1 MNDCLSLI
9 GRDQPLF
16 ADDLR
21 VWEAQIAEQVRGGSF
36 LVIGGAGSIGQAVV
50 KELFKRSPKR
60 LYVVDI
66 SENNM
71 VELVRDLRS
80 SLGYIEGDFRTFIL
94 DCGSREFEV
103 FLKQEGPFDYI
114 LNLSALKHVRSERD
128 PYTLMRMIEVNILN
142 TNKTIHH
149 AIEQGTRKYFCVST
163 DKATN
168 PVNMMGAS
176 KRIMELH
183 LMHWSRQIPISTA
196 RFANVAFSD
205 GSLLHGFAQRIAK
218 RQPLAAPFDV
228 KRYFVTAQES
238 GELCLLSCL
247 LGENRDIF
255 FPKLS
260 ERLHLVTFAEIA
272 RRYLR
277 GLGYEPHEC
286 ATEDEARARV
296 DELRKSGKWPCYFF
310 KSDTTGEKDFEE
322 FTTAS
327 DVLDL
332 EWFQSVGVIKN
343 EPLSNGDHLV
353 RFCAEID
360 RMRSTG
366 SWTKRELVD
375 LFCAVI
381 PEFQHAEMNKNLDGR
396 M

>member
-1 MNDCLSLI
+1 MWEDQLS
-9 GRDQPLF
+9 
-16 ADDLR
+16 
-21 VWEAQIAEQVRGGSF
+21 EQVRGNSF

-50 KELFKRSPKR
+50 KELFKRNPRK

-80 SLGYIEGDFRTFIL
+80 SLGYIDGDFRTFIL
-94 DCGSREFEV
+94 DCGSLEFAV
-103 FLKQEGPFDYI
+103 FLEHEGPFDYI

-128 PYTLMRMIEVNILN
+128 PYTLVRMIEVNILN
-142 TNKTIHH
+142 TNKTVRH

-176 KRIMELH
+176 KRIMELY
-183 LMHWSRQIPISTA
+183 LMHWSQQTPISTA

-205 GSLLHGFAQRIAK
+205 GSLLHGFTQRIIK
-218 RQPLAAPFDV
+218 RQPLSAPSDV
-228 KRYFVTAQES
+228 KRYFITAQES
-238 GELCLLSCL
+238 GELCLMSCL

-260 ERLHLVTFAEIA
+260 EQLHLITFEKIA

-277 GLGYEPHEC
+277 SLGFEACEC

-296 DELRKSGKWPCYFF
+296 DELSTSGRWPCYFF

-322 FTTAS
+322 FTSVNDT
-327 DVLDL
+327 LDL
-332 EWFQSVGVIKN
+332 ERFQSIGVIKN
-343 EPLSNGDHLV
+343 EPLCNGDPLA
-353 RFCAEID
+353 RFSTEID

-366 SWTKRELVD
+366 VWMKRELVE
-375 LFCAVI
+375 LFGELI
-381 PEFQHAEMNKNLDGR
+381 PEFQHREMNKSLDSR